1 MNAESPRSLFIL
13 SANNTI
19 EDMASGAVAADA
31 TELAQANTEGGTT
44 TQPVA
49 AAAGQQILLIPVR
62 PGQRVQL
69 PTDQETG
76 LPAEIGPEGNLAVV
90 VDGRVIIL
98 QGYVAANEE
107 APVTVVT
114 RQGEVVDVPD
124 LIAATDPTIDIQ
136 TAAGPAAG
144 AAGAGGDDTGNGI
157 YIPLPV
163 GPLLGGLGA
172 AGVLDA
178 TALQYKNITDERDRF
193 EEEVAEAE
201 AGDTTPPT
209 PNFPEAN
216 PDSATVTQGTAIDYQ
231 LMLVL
236 DISSSMNDPVTRPDG
251 TVTTRLEIEKAAAI
265 QLLES
270 YAASTSGDVLV
281 KMVAFS
287 NTAGY
292 IGGSNA
298 STFID
303 VSDPVQLAAAIAA
316 INALTFVD
324 LTDYDDALAVAQG
337 GILDASWV
345 PTSATTKGLVYFFS
359 DGRPTNDGDPASPY
373 PGGDVPNSVNQTEEN
388 IWEGRNANGLADKGV
403 VSIAVGLGS
412 DIANDVNALAQLGRV
427 AYYNEAFQDQSVI
440 VVDDANQLA
449 IDVIQTVPATVTGNV
464 LSNDDGGLDGFGTP
478 VITDIGAVIDA
489 DTTTQTVTVTAT
501 GYKIETNNGVLV
513 IDKTTG
519 DYSYTA
525 AEGSAG
531 SIDTFTY
538 TIQDAVGGETDTSEL
553 TITITP
559 PTLVTSTGP
568 FDGTA
573 GPDFIIGNDQ
583 NNIVNA
589 GDGTDSVQ
597 GGFGNDILDG
607 GLGNDALYGQEGVD
621 TLSGGAGNDML
632 LGGAGNDDLNGG
644 TGDDALSGGFGDD
657 TLDGGV
663 DAESDLLSGGLGND
677 TLIWRGLE
685 DTIDGGGDSF
695 SVAAGKIGD
704 ILDVSGSATLDL
716 TAIDD
721 TKIDNIETIRATGGA
736 GTTITLDANDVI
748 NDLEGGT
755 FNPGGTGTGGA
766 FDAKNVVRIEGDAG
780 DSVVLSGGGWQV
792 AAGATGVP
800 ANYTLFVHE
809 SAGNTPGAN
818 EDAYVLVQNTIGV
831 TV

>member
-1 MNAESPRSLFIL
+1 MNAESPRFLSVL
-13 SANNTI
+13 SANNLT
-19 EDMASGAVAADA
+19 EDMASDAVAMQ
-31 TELAQANTEGGTT
+31 LAQTNPEDTT
-44 TQPVA
+44 AIPAA
-49 AAAGQQILLIPVR
+49 AAAGPKVLLVPVR

-69 PTDQETG
+69 PTNEETG

-98 QGYVAANEE
+98 QGYVAANQE

-114 RQGEVVDVPD
+114 REGEVVDVPD
-124 LIAATDPTIDIQ
+124 LVAATDPTIDIQ

-144 AAGAGGDDTGNGI
+144 SAGADGGDGGNGI

-163 GPLLGGLGA
+163 GPLLGGFGA
-172 AGVLDA
+172 VGVLDA
-178 TALQYKNITDERDRF
+178 TALQYKNITDERPVF
-193 EEEVAEAE
+193 EEEDEDE
-201 AGDTTPPT
+201 IGDTTPPV
-209 PNFPEAN
+209 PNFPDAN
-216 PDSATVTQGTAIDYQ
+216 PDSATVTQATNINYQ

-270 YAASTSGDVLV
+270 YAAATTGTVLV
-281 KMVAFS
+281 KMVTFS
-287 NTAGY
+287 NNAAY

-298 STFID
+298 STFIN
-303 VSDPVQLAAAIAA
+303 VSDPVQLAAASAA
-316 INALTFVD
+316 ISALTFVD
-324 LTDYDDALAVAQG
+324 LTDYDAALAVAQG

-345 PTSATTKGLVYFFS
+345 PTTATTKGLVYFFS
-359 DGRPTNDGDPASPY
+359 DGRPTDDGDAASPY
-373 PGGDVPNSVNQTEEN
+373 PGGDKANSVNQTEEN
-388 IWEGRNANGLADKGV
+388 IWEGRNALGLADKGV
-403 VSIAVGLGS
+403 VSIAVGLGG

-427 AYYNEAFQDQSVI
+427 AYYNEAFQDQSLI

-464 LSNDDGGLDGFGTP
+464 LSNDDGGLDGFGAP
-478 VITDIGAVIDA
+478 VITDIGAVLDA
-489 DTTTQTVTVTAT
+489 DTTTQAVTVTAT

-519 DYSYTA
+519 DFSYTA

-531 SIDTFTY
+531 HIDTFTY
-538 TIQDAVGGETDTSEL
+538 TIQDAIGGETDTSEL

-559 PTLVTSTGP
+559 PTLVTGTTP
-568 FDGTA
+568 FVGSA
-573 GPDFIIGNDQ
+573 GADFIIGDDKDNT
-583 NNIVNA
+583 INA

-597 GGFGNDILDG
+597 GGYGNDTLDG

-621 TLSGGAGNDML
+621 TLNGGAGNDML
-632 LGGAGNDDLNGG
+632 LGGAGNDTLNGG
-644 TGDDALSGGFGDD
+644 VGDDALSGGFGDD

-663 DAESDLLSGGLGND
+663 DTETDLLSGGLGND

-695 SVAAGKIGD
+695 SVASGKAGD
-704 ILDVSGSATLDL
+704 ILDASGATSIDF
-716 TAIDD
+716 TAIADA
-721 TKIDNIETIRATGGA
+721 KIDDIETIRLTGGA
-736 GTTITLDANDVI
+736 GTTVTLDASDVI

-755 FNPGGTGTGGA
+755 FDPGGNGTGGS
-766 FDAKNVVRIEGDAG
+766 FDAKNVMRIDGDAT
-780 DSVVLSGGGWQV
+780 DSVNLSGGGWHV

-800 ANYTLFVHE
+800 AGYTLYVHE
-809 SAGNTPGAN
+809 ASGATPGAN
-818 EDAYVLVQNTIGV
+818 EDAYVLVQNSIGV
-831 TV
+831 ATV